1 MRRDGSEFIHEQ
13 RTQVEQA
20 SLNSTALEKLVFEWL
35 HMHTDITAKE
45 VSLESYVSL
54 DCTVVDTRHSKV
66 LFLNT
71 SNFCFSQAK
80 ANKFK
85 FNKGK

>member
-1 MRRDGSEFIHEQ
+1 
-13 RTQVEQA
+13 
-20 SLNSTALEKLVFEWL
+20 
-35 HMHTDITAKE
+35 MHTDITAKE